1 MAEKDIAPTLREKS
15 ESQTL
20 AEKSRVIKLAFSAH
34 NRHVS
39 TGLVKETLNSK
50 PNSEEL
56 TNFSEIIEELEFQA
70 VEVKVNKK
78 TETSSMENL
87 VCFFDNGSI
96 ALITVRDHETLNISF
111 SGRRGLSISKEQLT
125 QLPNIKF
132 LAF

>member
-34 NRHVS
+34 NRHGS
-39 TGLVKETLNSK
+39 SGLVKETLNSK

-56 TNFSEIIEELEFQA
+56 ANFSEIIEELEFQV

-87 VCFFDNGSI
+87 VCFFVLHFD
-96 ALITVRDHETLNISF
+96 VVSF
-111 SGRRGLSISKEQLT
+111 YQAKDARYQQRRHVPRS
-125 QLPNIKF
+125 
-132 LAF
+132 